1 MTFQLYLRTLIPL
14 LDYVT
19 IFVGASYLIQ
29 QAILNK
35 AIFYCIVC
43 VYACM
48 YIYIYIYIYIYTRTF
63 IYYFIYNN
71 TTNSNNNNNNNNNN
85 ERKNKQNRCILFEEL
100 LLLKWNILQFVLA
113 TVFQRSVAATHR
125 NCFLVAVW
133 SESQLRLWLV
143 YSTVQ

>member
-43 VYACM
+43 ERVC
-48 YIYIYIYIYIYTRTF
+48 IYIYIYIYIHAHSSITLF
-63 IYYFIYNN
+63 IIILLIVIIITIIIIMKEKINK
-71 TTNSNNNNNNNNNN
+71 TVVSCL
-85 ERKNKQNRCILFEEL
+85 KNC
-100 LLLKWNILQFVLA
+100 
-113 TVFQRSVAATHR
+113 
-125 NCFLVAVW
+125 CC
-133 SESQLRLWLV
+133 
-143 YSTVQ
+143 